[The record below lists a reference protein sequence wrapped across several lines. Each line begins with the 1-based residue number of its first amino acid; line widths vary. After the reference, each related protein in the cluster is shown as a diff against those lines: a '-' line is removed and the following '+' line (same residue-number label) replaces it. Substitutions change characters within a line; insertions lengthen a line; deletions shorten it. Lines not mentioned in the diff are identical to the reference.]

1 MKADELRILI
11 LEDIPEEGT
20 LIERMI
26 RRDKLNFTSLRVDS
40 RESFEEGLEDFNP
53 DIVLSDHALP
63 RFNSIEALQIC
74 RKKRPSIPFIL
85 VTGTV
90 SEEFAVSC
98 IKQGADDYLL
108 KSNLTRLSSAIKSA
122 INHRQTEAM
131 KKRAEDEIKDQNEQ
145 LRASNAELKK
155 SKDELDNLVYSV
167 SHNLRGPISTIQGLV
182 YLAKLENRN
191 HEQIFDMVLASVTRL
206 DYTIKEIT
214 NYSRNARIDINPETV
229 NLRSLID
236 ETLERI
242 EFHRQGFKIHLH
254 IDLMEEPFVCDR
266 FRLALILNNLLSN
279 SLKYADQSKEVMM
292 VQITSRR
299 VNDQHIEIVIQDNG
313 IGVSKEVMPFVYNMF
328 YRGTEK
334 SDGAGLG
341 LYIVKEAVERLGG
354 RVTIKSE
361 QFKGTTVTVT
371 LPVGKESK
379 SETKQQTSNEWLTRR

>member
-371 LPVGKESK
+371 LPIGKESK
-379 SETKQQTSNEWLTRR
+379 SETKQQTSNQWLTRR